1 MEYSIRQLAK
11 QSGVTGRTLRYYDSI
26 GLLRPVRADRN
37 GQRFYDD
44 AARLRL
50 QQILFYRELEFPLED
65 IRAMIDHPKFDL
77 VESLRGQRRMLAERR
92 AGMNKLIASIDA
104 TITHMQNQTQPSD
117 DDLYGGFTPEEQA
130 KLKDY
135 EKEAEQKWGG
145 TDAWKQSRERAKAF
159 TKDDWAAMK
168 EETDANLRALVA
180 LMVAGKAP
188 ESDEVQAEVARHR
201 AGINRFYDCTD
212 DIYRGLAEM
221 YLADQ
226 RFADF
231 YRTYHADLP
240 EFLSRAMK
248 ASCK

>member
-50 QQILFYRELEFPLED
+50 QQILFYRELAFPLED
-65 IRAMIDHPKFDL
+65 IKAMIDHPKFDL
-77 VESLRGQRRMLAERR
+77 VESLRGQKRMLLERR
-92 AGMNKLIASIDA
+92 TNLNKLIASIDA
-104 TITHMQNQTQPSD
+104 TITHMNDQTNPSD
-117 DDLYGGFTPEEQA
+117 DDLYGGFTLEEKT
-130 KLKDY
+130 KLKEY

-145 TDAWKQSRERAKAF
+145 TEAWKESQRRAKGF
-159 TKDDWAAMK
+159 TKDDWDAIK
-168 EETDANLRALVA
+168 NETDANLWALIA
-180 LMVAGKAP
+180 LMAEGKAP
-188 ESDEVQAEVARHR
+188 ESDEVQAEVAKHR

-212 DIYRGLAEM
+212 GVYRGLADM
-221 YLADQ
+221 YLADD
-226 RFADF
+226 RFAAF
-231 YRTYHADLP
+231 YRKYHADLP

-248 ASCK
+248 ESCK